1 MADGY
6 RAQVAPD
13 RVAQALPFSNEDS
26 FGGQVGDALLR
37 TGQQAGQDDVRKH
50 RIELERDYTA
60 ENVAAAT
67 SFEKMQADYAVLW
80 DAAQKGA
87 GSADAPDTKALAK
100 WREEQG
106 RTLLSGISN
115 PRLRTRFT
123 GAVDQWQAQADAQG
137 RILDAAIET
146 QRTVT
151 QAGEAGQ
158 LRANA
163 VSRNAPAQDYV
174 DAMQRANDMWS
185 EMAGVSDA
193 VRAKGLRGE
202 HQDITISWLRGMP
215 GEQALAQLASGDF
228 DSILTP
234 AQMEQVRSGAEV
246 EVRRTIAQAAHQDA
260 LAKAGLRDEVE
271 TVTAQI
277 SAGVDI
283 PDDQLAGLQT
293 RLEASGDQGGA
304 TKMGITR
311 LEARVRRQADVWRPE
326 EFDNRINHLAGQKK
340 RTAEEDVELATLRKM
355 RPGAVATF
363 NSNPGE
369 WAAKNGAPPPA
380 LDMSDPASIDARKRW
395 SRTVAS
401 AAGRP
406 VPLLTTAE
414 AGDLRAR
421 AAESARGRLAVADE
435 IAGFG
440 DYRSVT
446 SAARQVAPGDAM
458 LARLATLPRETRA
471 AAVAGAE
478 VRKTQKDLV
487 DGIAGQEALDAY
499 RSRLGTSAQLMNP
512 SDFNAAYETARNLY
526 AEWAA
531 RTGVQ
536 DFREDQ
542 FATFIHQSLGGMKG
556 ARGEK
561 MGGVGRVNGAPILL
575 TPGMSQDRFD
585 RAWARF
591 TFRPG
596 PRSPVWQDGKAMT
609 AAEVKRYQPVLRP
622 DGRYEFHG
630 PNNQVLSVK
639 GGAIWTLDMERFAR
653 DLGL

>member
-6 RAQVAPD
+6 RAQVAP
-13 RVAQALPFSNEDS
+13 VQVTQALPFVNEDS
-26 FGGQVGDALLR
+26 FGGQIGDALMHG
-37 TGQQAGQDDVRKH
+37 GQQAGQDAIRKH

-67 SFEKMQADYAVLW
+67 SFEKMQADYSVLW

-100 WREEQG
+100 WRDEQA
-106 RTLLSGISN
+106 RTMLSGISN
-115 PRLRTRFT
+115 PRLRTHFT
-123 GAVDQWQAQADAQG
+123 GAVDQWKAQADAQG

-174 DAMQRANDMWS
+174 DAMTRANDMWS
-185 EMAGVSDA
+185 NMPGISDA
-193 VRAKGLRGE
+193 VRVKGLDGE
-202 HQDITISWLRGMP
+202 RQDITISWLRGMP
-215 GEQALAQLASGDF
+215 GEAALAQLASGDF

-234 AQMEQVRSGAEV
+234 GQMEQVRSGAEV
-246 EVRRTIAQAAHQDA
+246 DVRRTIAQVAHQDA

-283 PDDQLAGLQT
+283 SDDQLAGLQS

-326 EFDNRINHLAGQKK
+326 EFDNRINHLAGQKT
-340 RTAEEDVELATLRKM
+340 RTPEEDVELTTLRKM

-369 WAAKNGAPPPA
+369 WAAKNRMPPPA
-380 LDMSDPASIDARKRW
+380 LDLADAASIEARKAW
-395 SRTVAS
+395 SRTVARS
-401 AAGRP
+401 AGRP
-406 VPLLTTAE
+406 VPLLTAAE
-414 AGDLRAR
+414 ADDLRVR
-421 AAESARGRLAVADE
+421 TAESARGRLAVANE

-487 DGIAGQEALDAY
+487 DGLAGQEALDAY

-526 AEWAA
+526 ADWAA

-536 DFREDQ
+536 DFREEQ
-542 FATFIHQSLGGMKG
+542 FATFIHQSLGGVKG
-556 ARGEK
+556 PRGEK
-561 MGGVGRVNGAPILL
+561 LGGVGRVNGAPVLL
-575 TPGMSQDRFD
+575 PPGMTQDRFD
-585 RAWARF
+585 RTWARF
-591 TFRPG
+591 NFRPG
-596 PRSPVWQDGKAMT
+596 PNTPVWQDGKAMT
-609 AAEVKRYQPVLRP
+609 VAEVKRYQPVQRP
-622 DGRYEFHG
+622 DGFYEFHG
-630 PNNQVLSVK
+630 PNNQVLTRK
-639 GGAIWTLDMERFAR
+639 DGAIWRIDMNVLAR
-653 DLGL
+653 DMGI